1 MGEKEKIIRKVASVS
16 KWNGGS
22 IAVFAG
28 LCTLVSLAFQDWG
41 YVLLGIA
48 ITSSGVMELKGR
60 KKLLQGQADAGK
72 WLKGSQ
78 LWLIAL
84 IFGYAG
90 FRIFSFDPS
99 NPLQDL
105 PPDTV
110 DQLKV
115 IFGMSD
121 NEFGEYVTFL
131 NYAVYGMVMVMTFL
145 YQGGMWL
152 YYKLKTSKLLKLD
165 SQTGF

>member
-1 MGEKEKIIRKVASVS
+1 MDEKEKIIRKVASVS

-22 IAVFAG
+22 IAIFAG
-28 LCTLVSLAFQDWG
+28 LCTLITLVFQDWG
-41 YVLLGIA
+41 YVLLGLA
-48 ITSSGVMELKGR
+48 ITSAGVMELKGR

-84 IFGYAG
+84 IFGYAC
-90 FRIFSFDPS
+90 FRIFAFDS
-99 NPLQDL
+99 SDPLKDL
-105 PPDTV
+105 PTESV
-110 DQLKV
+110 DQLKTV
-115 IFGMSD
+115 FGMNND
-121 NEFGEYVTFL
+121 EFGEYVTFL
-131 NYAVYGMVMVMTFL
+131 NYVVYGMVMLITFL

-152 YYKLKTSKLLKLD
+152 YYKLKTSKLLKLA